1 MLAVQ
6 QKCID
11 IDSSSEAF
19 IQPSKATVGSESP
32 PIPNTTT
39 HLRSTSNIQ
48 PALQQKLDA
57 LRVVQPQIEARMM
70 TAGIGIGNH
79 RLACMM
85 H

>member
-11 IDSSSEAF
+11 IDSSTEEF
-19 IQPSKATVGSESP
+19 IQPWKAAVGGESS

-39 HLRSTSNIQ
+39 HLRSTSNIR
-48 PALQQKLDA
+48 PALQQKLYP

-79 RLACMM
+79 RLACKM